1 MDFNE
6 YIIYVDESGDH
17 HLRPS
22 DPEYPIFVLVFCLF
36 RKSTYVNETVPAFQ
50 QFKFDAFGYDN
61 IILHERDIKQQ
72 TEPFTFLQNRSK
84 REVFMDQLNHLIEG
98 CELTVIASAIKKH
111 KLAEKYV
118 DPHNPYDLALKFCM
132 ERTFL
137 FLKRR
142 NERSTAHVV
151 VESRGKTED
160 RKLKATF
167 DEINKRFGHMFAI
180 VFVDKKS
187 NTTGLQ
193 IADLMAAPIGRHV
206 LRPNQSN
213 RAWEVILQKLDKDPS
228 GSIGGWGLKEFP

>member
-6 YIIYVDESGDH
+6 YNVDESGDH

-22 DPEYPIFVLVFCLF
+22 DPEYPRFVLVCCLF

-84 REVFMDQLNHLIEG
+84 REMFMDQLNHLIEG

-118 DPHNPYDLALKFCM
+118 DPHNPY
-132 ERTFL
+132 
-137 FLKRR
+137 
-142 NERSTAHVV
+142 
-151 VESRGKTED
+151 
-160 RKLKATF
+160 
-167 DEINKRFGHMFAI
+167 
-180 VFVDKKS
+180 
-187 NTTGLQ
+187 
-193 IADLMAAPIGRHV
+193 
-206 LRPNQSN
+206 
-213 RAWEVILQKLDKDPS
+213 
-228 GSIGGWGLKEFP
+228 